1 MQLAQM
7 ARAAHK
13 HDCLAA
19 AGDTAH
25 EAVPF
30 AQRFGQTFLLP
41 VHHLEELGVV
51 VGPAH
56 ADLRIESGADLVHLG
71 RAQAWCM
78 RGRRRQELAQ
88 SGKEA
93 LCGEVV
99 GRQDQTWAERLL

>member
-19 AGDTAH
+19 AGDTTH
-25 EAVPF
+25 EAVLV
-30 AQRFGQTFLLP
+30 AQRLGQTLLLP

-56 ADLRIESGADLVHLG
+56 ADLRIESGADLVHLS
-71 RAQAWCM
+71 RAQAWCV
-78 RGRRRQELAQ
+78 RGPQRQEAAK

-99 GRQDQTWAERLL
+99 GRQDQTWPERLL